1 MSRGEEE
8 VVMSR
13 GEKEVVARVE
23 EEVVARVEEEK
34 SGVGENVQVGFRVVV
49 ALVQVGEGGSGDE
62 DGRRSTVVSEALGKV
77 VVLFRCSR

>member
-23 EEVVARVEEEK
+23 EEK
-34 SGVGENVQVGFRVVV
+34 SGVGESVQVRFRVVV

>member
-1 MSRGEEE
+1 MENVEE
-8 VVMSR
+8 VD
-13 GEKEVVARVE
+13 GEVAMEDIMAKE

-49 ALVQVGEGGSGDE
+49 ALVQVGEGGFGDE
-62 DGRRSTVVSEALGKV
+62 DGKRSMVVSEALGKV